1 MSKNCL
7 RPRFTNNILK
17 HLLNGTSVNVVVPS
31 SSDHEADRFADD
43 IKHASKDVRVLI
55 VNMRY
60 CRHSYQQFLAELW
73 RQYKSHSS
81 DDVPDLYKILSYFE
95 NAKQDFIIVLNH
107 LDAMAENDVAS
118 EFNLKFYENLNALK
132 NYSNMALLIITKVA
146 YDEMLFKIEGKWQ
159 TSKLDIQELEHLP
172 DLTREELHQDLIQ
185 RHPSLSELYVSHF
198 IEQVQLDTGY
208 DYALFD
214 HMSRQLKNYQVATEV
229 DSFIQQLEVWK
240 KQYPSSKSFEY
251 FLKKLRDKVIRIA
264 EILKLKP
271 LFDVI
276 YKVLKTIFFDPLSA
290 LIEGILS
297 FFKNKKKDK

>member
-1 MSKNCL
+1 MMSKNCL

-17 HLLNGTSVNVVVPS
+17 HLLNGTSVNVVVAS
-31 SSDHEADRFADD
+31 SSDHEADRFAED

-60 CRHSYQQFLAELW
+60 CRHSYQQFLEDLW
-73 RQYKSHSS
+73 RQYQPSS
-81 DDVPDLYKILSYFE
+81 VDDVPDLYKILSEFE

-132 NYSNMALLIITKVA
+132 NYPNMALLIITKVA

-185 RHPSLSELYVSHF
+185 RHPSLSDLYVSHF

-214 HMSRQLKNYQVATEV
+214 HLSRQLKHSEVATEV
-229 DSFIQQLEVWK
+229 DSFVKQLEVWK
-240 KQYPSSKSFEY
+240 KQYPSSKSFKY
-251 FLKKLRDKVIRIA
+251 KIKKLVDQII
-264 EILKLKP
+264 ILIKILMLKP
-271 LFDVI
+271 LF
-276 YKVLKTIFFDPLSA
+276 KFFR
-290 LIEGILS
+290 
-297 FFKNKKKDK
+297 KKG